1 MADPIITPPAT
12 PSVTPPPI
20 TSGTGNT
27 LLPSQKLQP
36 RKLNETPSFTS
47 AVEISKTDY
56 STNGYTGQGLV
67 DKNGNIA
74 RGQYGTEAYAELAK
88 FQSTKERKDF
98 LNRLYQVGLYQG
110 SKPSASGFSNKD
122 LSVMQD
128 ALDWSNWRGYTIDV
142 AATMMATELG
152 TVASTGNRVRTT
164 PKEDLRS
171 IFKQTAGSVLGR
183 QLSDSEVEKFIKSY
197 NQKEMAEAAG
207 GAFAPTASVSAEQAV
222 TAAAPAEAQA
232 MGALSLTSVFDDV
245 IKGLG

>member
-1 MADPIITPPAT
+1 MADPTTPAAGT
-12 PSVTPPPI
+12 PSAEPPPV
-20 TSGTGNT
+20 TFGTGNV

-36 RKLNETPSFTS
+36 RKLNEKDFSS
-47 AVEISKTDY
+47 AVEIKETDY

-67 DKNGNIA
+67 DRNGNIA

-122 LSVMQD
+122 ISVMQD

-197 NQKEMAEAAG
+197 NQKEMSEAAG
-207 GAFAPTASVSAEQAV
+207 GAFAPTASVSAEEAV
-222 TAAAPAEAQA
+222 MAAAPAEAQA
-232 MGALSLTSVFDDV
+232 MGALSLTNVFDDV